1 MKKILCPTD
10 FSKTAFKALEFAV
23 LIAQRAGGHLTLMH
37 VVHLPIVDTSETALV
52 ASELL
57 GEQMRDAEVKL
68 KALCLQMEE
77 RHGANRG
84 GGFTCDYVLKEALLT
99 DITEHL
105 TKTQGYD
112 LVVMGT
118 TGGGSAIEEL
128 LIGSNAEA
136 VIEQVQCPV
145 LSVPSIVDIP
155 AINKIIYATDYVEA
169 DKDALQEVVAFA
181 RMFDAPVEVV
191 HVSKEA
197 TAEGAARAARFWQEL
212 QQVIPNYPMHFQE
225 VINRHRDA
233 GLREYFNSTGAS
245 MVAVLRKEKGF
256 LRELFSQSLAE
267 KLTYQGVVPLLVLNG
282 KKYK

>member
-10 FSKTAFKALEFAV
+10 FSKTASKAVEYAV

-57 GEQMRDAEVKL
+57 GEQMRDAEERL
-68 KALCLQMEE
+68 KALVLEVE
-77 RHGANRG
+77 GRHGANRG
-84 GGFTCDYVLKEALLT
+84 GGFTCDYILKEALLT

-112 LVVMGT
+112 LIVMGT
-118 TGGGSAIEEL
+118 TGGGSALEEL

-145 LSVPSIVDIP
+145 LTVPANVDIP
-155 AINKIIYATDYVEA
+155 AVNRIIYATDYVEA
-169 DKDALQEVVAFA
+169 DKDALREVVEFA
-181 RMFDAPVEVV
+181 RMFEAPVDVV
-191 HVSKEA
+191 HVSKEG
-197 TAEGAARAARFWQEL
+197 TSEGTARAERFWNEL
-212 QQVIPNYPMHFQE
+212 QQAIPNYPIHFQE
-225 VINRHRDA
+225 VINRHRSE
-233 GLREYFNSTGAS
+233 GIKEYFTHTGAS
-245 MVAVLRKEKGF
+245 MVAILRKEKGF
-256 LRELFSQSLAE
+256 LRDLFSQSLAE
-267 KLTYQGVVPLLVLNG
+267 KMTYQGEVPLLVLNG